1 MLAVV
6 VAEGALPIDTEGTRT
21 VFPDEDPAVA
31 GAGAGFNRAH
41 PPASLRS
48 IAPPSPDLG
57 EAVVCR

>member
-31 GAGAGFNRAH
+31 GAGAGFWFWMAVI
-41 PPASLRS
+41 PLEMALKPA
-48 IAPPSPDLG
+48 
-57 EAVVCR
+57 